1 MHSPLEP
8 DDAGSGGAGRV
19 HGCSPARGWVTL
31 GCVAGRLLG
40 GGNLHAVK
48 KLILAL
54 VAAGA
59 GVAMWRKRSSS
70 KPQQQLWAQATDRV

>member
-1 MHSPLEP
+1 MRDGFHRPFI
-8 DDAGSGGAGRV
+8 GRALM
-19 HGCSPARGWVTL
+19 GPQES
-31 GCVAGRLLG
+31 VAGPLLS